1 LGSARRG
8 QQASV
13 AVPGE
18 IIENPATGE
27 RIEFTA
33 TRRTTGGELL
43 AFELTLAACGRV
55 AGFPHKHEQAER
67 FTVHSGTLSC
77 WLGPRR
83 TNVHAGES
91 LVVPPRVTHFV
102 FNDDPENVVR
112 ATVEVRPAG
121 EFETFFET
129 YFAIA
134 AKRRY
139 VAFRGLPRPLHMA
152 LLAYRYGG
160 YGPLLPIPLQRAL
173 LAPLAALARLRGYPE
188 AVDPRPALVEQPDES
203 QLTLA

>member
-1 LGSARRG
+1 MAE
-8 QQASV
+8 
-13 AVPGE
+13 PGE

-27 RIEFTA
+27 RIDFRA
-33 TRRTTGGELL
+33 TKRTTGGDLL
-43 AFELTLAACGRV
+43 AFELTLAPCGRV
-55 AGFPHKHEQAER
+55 GGFPHKHEQAER

-77 WLGPRR
+77 RLRFAR
-83 TNVHAGES
+83 TDVRAGES
-91 LVVPPRVTHFV
+91 IEVPPRATHYV
-102 FNDDPENVVR
+102 FNDDADQEVR

-121 EFETFFET
+121 DFETFFET

-139 VAFRGLPRPLHMA
+139 KAFRGLPRPLHMA

-160 YGPLLPIPLQRAL
+160 YGPILPVPLQRSI

-188 AVDPRPALVEQPDES
+188 VVDPRAVRLERRADS